1 MAVEITAWATL
12 GVVRSTCLDPATPS
26 ASTKQ
31 ESRFEST
38 SPLMSTRGLGSQRV
52 NGLYKHADDVES
64 CQPASMPPPLIKR
77 THPKAAPVELV
88 IRMLELYPSGAK
100 NNPHIK
106 K

>member
-1 MAVEITAWATL
+1 MSRVACFGSGYSSDMFHPSRKPQK
-12 GVVRSTCLDPATPS
+12 GVINTPKV
-26 ASTKQ
+26 TY
-31 ESRFEST
+31 
-38 SPLMSTRGLGSQRV
+38 QRV

-77 THPKAAPVELV
+77 THPKAAPIELV